1 MTVNKHPKDGLVVDS
16 KSIIVCRIYLVV
28 RTRSPF
34 KRVDG

>member
-16 KSIIVCRIYLVV
+16 KSIIVCRIYLVG
-28 RTRSPF
+28 RTRPRC